1 MCKTSCRM
9 RWMSN
14 VKLEKRIS
22 REELRTRLKLKRTK
36 EFLQCRGLHWFA
48 HLKKMKESALS
59 SKC

>member
-1 MCKTSCRM
+1 M